1 MHHGVNKRYAVLLL
15 AERSA
20 QAAHDLLLLFMCQR
34 AHPASRKV
42 TNICL
47 FDFAVVGQFEHKQS
61 PRQQTKRRD
70 LLVITRLR
78 PYVKTDWR

>member
-15 AERSA
+15 ADKRSHSA
-20 QAAHDLLLLFMCQR
+20 NDLLLLFMCQR

-47 FDFAVVGQFEHKQS
+47 FDFAVVGQSEHKQA
-61 PRQQTKRRD
+61 PRQQAKRRD
-70 LLVITRLR
+70 LLVRTRLR